1 MEFVGQIKKMLPA
14 RSGVSERS
22 GNEWKAQPFIF
33 EYFENPS
40 DRYADSVVLETFD
53 TNVMEQLEEHA
64 KVKIGFGHRTRE
76 YEGKVFN
83 DLRIYKFERLDGQQ
97 QAAQPANTAQP
108 ANSPQLQ
115 NNAPQGNDNQ
125 EGGNDD
131 LPF

>member
-22 GNEWKAQPFIF
+22 GNVWKAQPFIF
-33 EYFENPS
+33 EYYEHES
-40 DRYADSVVLETFD
+40 DRYPDSVVLETFD
-53 TNVMEQLEEHA
+53 DNIMAQLEEFA

-83 DLRIYKFERLDGQQ
+83 DLRIYKFERLGGAQ
-97 QAAQPANTAQP
+97 QAAQPANTAQT
-108 ANSPQLQ
+108 ANSPQPQ
-115 NNAPQGNDNQ
+115 NNAPQGNENQ
-125 EGGNDD
+125 GGGSDD